1 MNICINFHSRNT
13 TDAILGY
20 CYIEWFNR
28 NIPPKLDMLEDTA
41 IVEDWVQYN
50 WRGGWRVDSQQVKLI
65 QSDAVFF

>member
-1 MNICINFHSRNT
+1 
-13 TDAILGY
+13 
-20 CYIEWFNR
+20 
-28 NIPPKLDMLEDTA
+28 MLEDTA